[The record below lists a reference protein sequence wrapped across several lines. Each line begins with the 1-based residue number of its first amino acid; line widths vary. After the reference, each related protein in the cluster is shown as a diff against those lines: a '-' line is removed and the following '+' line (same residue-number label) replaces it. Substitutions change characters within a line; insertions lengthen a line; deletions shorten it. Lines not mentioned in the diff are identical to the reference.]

1 MYISYETVGV
11 IVDSSSDNDSNY
23 KTISVQ
29 RDGFI
34 QAICKTSRTPGKPFI
49 RLQIGKIVVFEGH
62 AENAAYR
69 YLYTPLFP
77 VKAGDIVTY
86 TLTNETNSGERRL
99 YLYTYR

>member
-11 IVDSSSDNDSNY
+11 IVNSSSDNDSNY

-34 QAICKTSRTPGKPFI
+34 QAICKTSGTQGKPFI

-77 VKAGDIVTY
+77 VKVGDIVTY